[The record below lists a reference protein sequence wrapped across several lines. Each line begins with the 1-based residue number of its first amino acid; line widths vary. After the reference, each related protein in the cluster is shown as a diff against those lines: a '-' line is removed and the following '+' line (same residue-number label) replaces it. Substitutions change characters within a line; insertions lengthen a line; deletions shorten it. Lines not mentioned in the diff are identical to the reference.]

1 MKQLGI
7 PLLLAL
13 SLVSAKGANQ
23 VKANQINLEK
33 PSAFACALMVPN
45 AVESARWYEE
55 NLGFSKVRTS
65 DEPNGVS
72 RVVLLEQKGAILEI
86 MQVHDSFAF
95 DPAVSKGPRNRLRG
109 IQKFGFLVEKDVFDR
124 IHRNLEEKKA
134 SFVGGLFTDDGM
146 KMRTFIVEDHDGNM
160 VQFYA
165 RV

>member
-1 MKQLGI
+1 MKQFGVLM
-7 PLLLAL
+7 LLAV
-13 SLVSAKGANQ
+13 SLIGTPRETKVEALG
-23 VKANQINLEK
+23 K
-33 PSAFACALMVPN
+33 PSASFCAVMVPN

-72 RVVLLEQKGAILEI
+72 RIILLEQEGAMLEI

-95 DPAVSKGPRNRLRG
+95 DSVSKKPHDRLDG
-109 IQKFGFLVEKDVFDR
+109 IQKFGFLVEKEVFDR

-134 SFVGGLFTDDGM
+134 SFVGGVFTDSGM
-146 KMRTFIVEDHDGNM
+146 KMRTFIVRDHDRNM
-160 VQFYA
+160 VQFFA